1 MIAHFIILQKG
12 FLIYPFITFYSLSRV
27 FCTSRPG
34 PKHFHWY
41 GHI

>member
-1 MIAHFIILQKG
+1 MIAHFILKKG
-12 FLIYPFITFYSLSRV
+12 FVIYPFITFYSLFRV
-27 FCTSRPG
+27 ICRSRPC